1 MVDMVLGFVVLVT
14 NGRDMVLGF
23 VVLVTNGRDMVLGL
37 LCLSPMVEIWF

>member
-1 MVDMVLGFVVLVT
+1 MLVT

-23 VVLVTNGRDMVLGL
+23 VVLVTNGRDVVLGL